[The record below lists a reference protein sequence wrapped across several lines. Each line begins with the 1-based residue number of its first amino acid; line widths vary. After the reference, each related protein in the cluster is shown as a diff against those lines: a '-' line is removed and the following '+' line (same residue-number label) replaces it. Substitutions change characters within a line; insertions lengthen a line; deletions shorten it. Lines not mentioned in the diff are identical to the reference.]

1 MKTNLYIPIE
11 ISRRELDSRILL
23 SLKSIKY
30 NFEPVITKKSRL
42 FEKLNI
48 IKPGILFFKS
58 FGPKYD
64 IYLDKIK
71 NNNHLITG
79 IDEEG
84 LQILDKSWII
94 GDRFSKKILNHLEI
108 IFTWGNSSKD
118 IYEKFFKIKKKNI
131 QVISSGHPKMELS
144 KKYFYQYFFL
154 KSKKLKTEF
163 KDFILIA
170 TLFPRYN
177 RAGVHLKNQES
188 FFNNRKRNMK
198 TIYEKMDVKKN
209 THQRNN
215 FFRYDKLYPY
225 LNKNFKDVNF
235 LIKPHPGENLDYYDK
250 LAKKNYKNIK
260 ILKTNENIVP
270 YILSA
275 QACISCNCTTSVETF
290 LLGKNCINFVPWK
303 NEKSEFPLPK
313 LLSINV
319 RKLDKLGKILKNKQH
334 LKKNKISKK
343 NINLAKNILQNH
355 SGVDASENIC
365 KHLNLMKKKI
375 KFVDQKSNNYDYLN
389 YVYFFLKSKILSLYN
404 FVFKRN
410 TEKYEVQKY
419 KRSDLNKNEI
429 QKRVDLISKIL
440 FSNKKKFLVK
450 EKHYGLYYINEK
462 K

>member
-11 ISRRELDSRILL
+11 ISKRELDSRILL

-30 NFEPVITKKSRL
+30 NFEPVITKKTRL

-48 IKPGILFFKS
+48 IKPGICFFKS
-58 FGPKYD
+58 FGPNYD

-79 IDEEG
+79 IDEEA

-94 GDRFSKKILNHLEI
+94 GDRFSKKFLNHLEI

-118 IYEKFFKIKKKNI
+118 IYKKFFKIKKKNI

-144 KKYFYQYFFL
+144 KKYFYQYYFL

-225 LNKNFKDVNF
+225 LNKNFKNVNF
-235 LIKPHPGENLDYYDK
+235 LIKPHPGENLDYYDN

-290 LLGKNCINFVPWK
+290 LLGRNCINFVPWK

-319 RKLDKLGKILKNKQH
+319 RKLDKLGKILKSKQH

-343 NINLAKNILQNH
+343 NINLAKNILHNFT
-355 SGVDASENIC
+355 GEDACEKIL
-365 KHLNLMKKKI
+365 KHLSLMKRKI
-375 KFVDQKSNNYDYLN
+375 KFVNQKNNSHDYFN
-389 YVYFFLKSKILSLYN
+389 NIYFYLKSKIIMYYSII
-404 FVFKRN
+404 FKNN
-410 TEKYEVQKY
+410 TIKYQVQKN
-419 KRSDLNKNEI
+419 KRLNLNKNEI
-429 QKRVDLISKIL
+429 QKRVDRISKSL
-440 FSNKKKFLVK
+440 FSNKKKFRVE
-450 EKHYGLYYINEK
+450 EKHYGLFYISEK